1 MKAEIEAIMNGEP
14 IEKLL
19 ELEKSKR
26 QEILQKIKKSEGVT
40 QRQIARVRKQK
51 ERPLASPCFDRQ
63 RGGRHL

>member
-1 MKAEIEAIMNGEP
+1 VKAEIEAIMNGEP

-40 QRQIARVRKQK
+40 QRQIARVTGISQNIVFNV
-51 ERPLASPCFDRQ
+51 PLLPGSKK
-63 RGGRHL
+63 

>member
-1 MKAEIEAIMNGEP
+1 VKAEIEAIMNGEP

-40 QRQIARVRKQK
+40 QRQIARVTGISQNIVFK
-51 ERPLASPCFDRQ
+51 A
-63 RGGRHL
+63 

>member
-40 QRQIARVRKQK
+40 QRQIARVTGISQNIVFNV
-51 ERPLASPCFDRQ
+51 PLLPGSKK
-63 RGGRHL
+63 